1 MACADDRTK
10 VPGLTR
16 SSGRIGMTFL
26 PGKRDPGSTGQQ
38 HRDLTRDT
46 RWLRYAHDVEALVLL
61 VEDHEL
67 RDCQVPDIA
76 DVMAAHGIDL
86 IRHPIDAGSGPADR
100 PGFGRLLDDILAR
113 VAHGHNV
120 VVACRAG
127 LARTGTV
134 VACLLRDAGL
144 DGPTAIEA

>member
-1 MACADDRTK
+1 
-10 VPGLTR
+10 
-16 SSGRIGMTFL
+16 
-26 PGKRDPGSTGQQ
+26 
-38 HRDLTRDT
+38 
-46 RWLRYAHDVEALVLL
+46 VLL

-100 PGFGRLLDDILAR
+100 PEFGRLLDDILAR
-113 VAHGHNV
+113 VARGQDV

-127 LARTGTV
+127 FARTGTV
-134 VACLLRDAGL
+134 VACVLRDAGL
-144 DGPTAIEA
+144 DGPAAIALTCATRPGTIEHRDQERFVETWGDR